1 MNNESI
7 QVSGHAALLDD
18 EAALAELLTSVLY
31 ESAPEEA
38 CVAVTCNPRLG
49 LAAMVCYGDDPDFPS
64 FWFFDYRTGQLLY
77 FDSDDLIDTPTIH
90 DMRLEDR
97 PGVLSIESF
106 SGERLEVFYEL
117 GRQLMH
123 WNAPTAAQ

>member
-7 QVSGHAALLDD
+7 QVTGHAALLGD
-18 EAALAELLTSVLY
+18 EAALADLLTSVLY

-64 FWFFDYRTGQLLY
+64 FWFFDYRTGQLMS
-77 FDSDDLIDTPTIH
+77 FDSNDLIDTPTIH
-90 DMRLEDR
+90 DLHLEDR
-97 PGVLSIESF
+97 PGVLSIEPF
-106 SGERLEVFYEL
+106 SGERFEVFYDL
-117 GRQLMH
+117 DRQVMR
-123 WNAPTAAQ
+123 WNAPAAAQ